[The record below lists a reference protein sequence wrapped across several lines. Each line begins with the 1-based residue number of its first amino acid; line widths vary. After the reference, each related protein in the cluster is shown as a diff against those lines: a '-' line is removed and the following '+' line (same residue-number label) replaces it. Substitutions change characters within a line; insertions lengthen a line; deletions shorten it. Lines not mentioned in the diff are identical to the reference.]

1 MRDTDTLRSRIQRQ
15 TLRDELVKTEWNVFL
30 TLLFHRYYPLEV
42 GHKLIHRW
50 DGLVNS
56 ELVGRRYNKDTN
68 SNKRMVYFGCSGF
81 DGQKH
86 LHTHLL
92 IKVPLEWKRR
102 EFEGVFEESFR
113 SVGEGDRV
121 RRKGKYRFRGKV
133 YFSPND
139 KGFFDKTDT
148 ENIVSYTTLH
158 RHLGLDNR
166 GLLDTSSIVF
176 SNNYEMKM

>member
-30 TLLFHRYYPLEV
+30 TLLFHRHYPLEV

-81 DGQKH
+81 DGNRH

-92 IKVPLEWKRR
+92 VKVPNETKITGFR
-102 EFEGVFEESFR
+102 GVCEQSFR
-113 SVGEGDRV
+113 RV
-121 RRKGKYRFRGKV
+121 V
-133 YFSPND
+133 D
-139 KGFFDKTDT
+139 KGEVFFSSNEKNYLDKTDR

-158 RHLGLDNR
+158 RHLGLDDT
-166 GLLDTSSIVF
+166 GLLDTSSIVI